1 MDSIRL
7 KLCDIQGRLFER
19 STAYASEGFIR
30 DFMNS
35 KVAEHLDSPYN
46 KLQWMGEEYLID
58 ELKDEKTLAVDG
70 EKYSPEVLYWIGYL
84 YRYWA
89 CTRGEKSKRI
99 YRQAPAKTMR
109 RNYMAFHTFDP
120 DVAIDDLIEIY
131 QQRQKQGYRVQ
142 EKIAHSSYVQIDFEL
157 HTLLQI
163 LF

>member
-19 STAYASEGFIR
+19 STAYGSEGFIR

-35 KVAEHLDSPYN
+35 EVAEHLDSPYN
-46 KLQWMGEEYLID
+46 KLQWMGEEYLIE
-58 ELKDEKTLAVDG
+58 ELKDEKKLGKDG

-89 CTRGEKSKRI
+89 CTRGERSKRI
-99 YRQAPAKTMR
+99 YRQAPAKTMK

-120 DVAIDDLIEIY
+120 DVAIDDLIEIH
-131 QQRQKQGYRVQ
+131 QQRQKLG
-142 EKIAHSSYVQIDFEL
+142 
-157 HTLLQI
+157 
-163 LF
+163 

>member
-19 STAYASEGFIR
+19 STAYGSEGFIR

-35 KVAEHLDSPYN
+35 EVAEHLDSPYN

-58 ELKDEKTLAVDG
+58 ELKDEKKLGKDG

-89 CTRGEKSKRI
+89 CTRGERSKRI
-99 YRQAPAKTMR
+99 YRQAPAKTMK

-120 DVAIDDLIEIY
+120 DVAIDDLIEIH
-131 QQRQKQGYRVQ
+131 QQRQKLG
-142 EKIAHSSYVQIDFEL
+142 
-157 HTLLQI
+157 
-163 LF
+163 

>member
-1 MDSIRL
+1 MDSIQL
-7 KLCDIQGRLFER
+7 KLCDIQGRMFER

-35 KVAEHLDSPYN
+35 EVAEHLDSPYN
-46 KLQWMGEEYLID
+46 KLQWMGEEYLMD
-58 ELKDEKTLAVDG
+58 ELKDEKKLDTDG

-99 YRQAPAKTMR
+99 YRQAPAKTMK

-120 DVAIDDLIEIY
+120 EVAIDDLIEIH
-131 QQRQKQGYRVQ
+131 QQRQKQ
-142 EKIAHSSYVQIDFEL
+142 
-157 HTLLQI
+157 
-163 LF
+163 

>member
-7 KLCDIQGRLFER
+7 KLCDIQGRMFER
-19 STAYASEGFIR
+19 STAYASEDFIR

-35 KVAEHLDSPYN
+35 EVAEHLDSPYN
-46 KLQWMGEEYLID
+46 KLQWMGEEYLMD
-58 ELKDEKTLAVDG
+58 ELKDEKTLGIDG

-89 CTRGEKSKRI
+89 CARGERSKRI
-99 YRQAPAKTMR
+99 YRQAPAKTMK

-131 QQRQKQGYRVQ
+131 QQR
-142 EKIAHSSYVQIDFEL
+142 EKR
-157 HTLLQI
+157 
-163 LF
+163 

>member
-7 KLCDIQGRLFER
+7 KLCDIQGRLFEH
-19 STAYASEGFIR
+19 STAYASESFIR

-58 ELKDEKTLAVDG
+58 ELKDEKTLDTDG

-99 YRQAPAKTMR
+99 YRLATAKTMK

-120 DVAIDDLIEIY
+120 DVAIDDLIEIH
-131 QQRQKQGYRVQ
+131 QQRQKQ
-142 EKIAHSSYVQIDFEL
+142 
-157 HTLLQI
+157 
-163 LF
+163 

>member
-1 MDSIRL
+1 MDSIQL
-7 KLCDIQGRLFER
+7 KLCDIQGRMFER

-35 KVAEHLDSPYN
+35 EVAEHLDSPYN

-58 ELKDEKTLAVDG
+58 ELKDEKTLGTDG

-89 CTRGEKSKRI
+89 CTRGEQSKRI
-99 YRQAPAKTMR
+99 YRQAPAKTMK

-120 DVAIDDLIEIY
+120 DVAIDDLIEIHR
-131 QQRQKQGYRVQ
+131 QRQKQR
-142 EKIAHSSYVQIDFEL
+142 
-157 HTLLQI
+157 
-163 LF
+163 

>member
-1 MDSIRL
+1 ML

-19 STAYASEGFIR
+19 STDYASEGFIR

-46 KLQWMGEEYLID
+46 KLQWMGEEYLLD
-58 ELKDEKTLAVDG
+58 ELKDEKTLGIDG

-89 CTRGEKSKRI
+89 CARGERSKRI
-99 YRQAPAKTMR
+99 YRQAPAKTMK

-131 QQRQKQGYRVQ
+131 QQRQKR
-142 EKIAHSSYVQIDFEL
+142 
-157 HTLLQI
+157 
-163 LF
+163 

>member
-1 MDSIRL
+1 MDSIQL

-19 STAYASEGFIR
+19 STAYASEDFIR

-35 KVAEHLDSPYN
+35 EVAAHLDSPYN

-58 ELKDEKTLAVDG
+58 ELKDEKTLRTDG
-70 EKYSPEVLYWIGYL
+70 EKYAPEVLYWIGYL

-89 CTRGEKSKRI
+89 CTRGEKSRRI
-99 YRQAPAKTMR
+99 YRQAPAKTMK

-131 QQRQKQGYRVQ
+131 QQRNPSKKEKQ
-142 EKIAHSSYVQIDFEL
+142 
-157 HTLLQI
+157 
-163 LF
+163 

>member
-7 KLCDIQGRLFER
+7 KLCDIQGRMFER
-19 STAYASEGFIR
+19 STAYASEDFIR

-35 KVAEHLDSPYN
+35 EVAEHMDSPYN
-46 KLQWMGEEYLID
+46 KLQWMGEEYLMD
-58 ELKDEKTLAVDG
+58 ELKDEKKLDTDG

-99 YRQAPAKTMR
+99 YRQAPAKTMK

-120 DVAIDDLIEIY
+120 EVAIDDLIEIH
-131 QQRQKQGYRVQ
+131 QQRQKQ
-142 EKIAHSSYVQIDFEL
+142 
-157 HTLLQI
+157 
-163 LF
+163 